1 MHLVGSSNMACFYLL
16 RFLGKY
22 LPKKPFRSYMLD
34 EKQCWREKT
43 PREREI
49 EKERDEE
56 EEDEETAEIVYG
68 TKKLKNEIP

>member
-1 MHLVGSSNMACFYLL
+1 
-16 RFLGKY
+16 
-22 LPKKPFRSYMLD
+22 MLD